1 MMKKFL
7 SLSAAVLLAFGLLS
21 VPAIETGAEAP
32 SAEASPYVLDF
43 SDENT
48 AERLMPVYVA
58 ENAAK
63 GEEESLSE
71 HWLSD
76 TKAGTLTRINDVGG
90 QDVTGNYAALYF
102 KDCYLR
108 YFELTTEIKIGAAGL
123 EGIIFGNKDM
133 SLRHMASGN
142 GIYFM
147 PDPCVEVKGLTI
159 SKPATSSKFASKDD
173 FYKFT
178 VAVCEEYFRV
188 YVDDVLRIDTQ
199 YPAELIEYGRVGLFT
214 ANTEGAFRGKVEIY
228 PLTADGEKQSFEKA
242 ALVEGIEAEE
252 ETIEM
257 EYGDDPVKLGYRI
270 LPENSAEKAVRF
282 LSENPDVATV
292 DTDGYLH
299 ALKEG
304 TTVIQMIT
312 KDGGFIAETVVQVTK
327 TIPEIAGVTL
337 NVNDAALSVGEKLY
351 LEAGY
356 YPAEAEN
363 LGFKWSSSDTSVA
376 IVNNGTVTAMGEGE
390 CVISVRDYYGN
401 FKAECKVVV
410 GTKKSESEGGCKSNL
425 SGISAAAVAMLAAA
439 GFSLKARRNKNG

>member
-7 SLSAAVLLAFGLLS
+7 SLSAAALLAFSLLS

-32 SAEASPYVLDF
+32 SSEVSPYVLDF

-71 HWLSD
+71 HWLSN
-76 TKAGTLTRINDVGG
+76 TKASTLTRINDVGG

-142 GIYFM
+142 GVYFM

-199 YPAELIEYGRVGLFT
+199 YPAELIEYGRVGKY
-214 ANTEGAFRGKVEIY
+214 GRGFPRKGGN
-228 PLTADGEKQSFEKA
+228 LSF
-242 ALVEGIEAEE
+242 
-252 ETIEM
+252 
-257 EYGDDPVKLGYRI
+257 
-270 LPENSAEKAVRF
+270 
-282 LSENPDVATV
+282 
-292 DTDGYLH
+292 
-299 ALKEG
+299 
-304 TTVIQMIT
+304 
-312 KDGGFIAETVVQVTK
+312 DGGRRK
-327 TIPEIAGVTL
+327 TEL
-337 NVNDAALSVGEKLY
+337 
-351 LEAGY
+351 
-356 YPAEAEN
+356 
-363 LGFKWSSSDTSVA
+363 
-376 IVNNGTVTAMGEGE
+376 
-390 CVISVRDYYGN
+390 
-401 FKAECKVVV
+401 
-410 GTKKSESEGGCKSNL
+410 
-425 SGISAAAVAMLAAA
+425 
-439 GFSLKARRNKNG
+439 